1 MMIIKSRT
9 SRYMHKD
16 YSTENSQHGL
26 QKNNHTSLELG
37 KEAASRVNKVD
48 TVYFAFQALQQS
60 SLDKKRQPQVM
71 KGNLSS

>member
-1 MMIIKSRT
+1 
-9 SRYMHKD
+9 MHKD

-60 SLDKKRQPQVM
+60 SHKKGSHRLWKETSVVDK
-71 KGNLSS
+71 

>member
-1 MMIIKSRT
+1 MVMMIIKSRT

-26 QKNNHTSLELG
+26 QKNNHISLELG

-60 SLDKKRQPQVM
+60 SLDKKGSHR
-71 KGNLSS
+71 L